1 MTYLPGTKA
10 KVDLRLAGDVVAEVY
25 GPPGQRHV
33 LIRLAPETSGDP
45 VAEPVV
51 RSLPAS
57 VVQDVQTAAWHRFPA
72 RITRQ
77 SV

>member
-1 MTYLPGTKA
+1 MTYLPGTKV
-10 KVDLRLAGDVVAEVY
+10 KVDLGLAGDVVAEVVEVY

-33 LIRLAPETSGDP
+33 LVRLAPEFSGDL

-57 VVQDVQTAAWHRFPA
+57 AVRDVQTAA
-72 RITRQ
+72 
-77 SV
+77 

>member
-1 MTYLPGTKA
+1 MTYLPGTKVQ
-10 KVDLRLAGDVVAEVY
+10 VDLGLAGEVVAEVVEMY

-33 LIRLAPETSGDP
+33 LVRLAPEISGDL

-57 VVQDVQTAAWHRFPA
+57 AVRDAQTAA
-72 RITRQ
+72 
-77 SV
+77 